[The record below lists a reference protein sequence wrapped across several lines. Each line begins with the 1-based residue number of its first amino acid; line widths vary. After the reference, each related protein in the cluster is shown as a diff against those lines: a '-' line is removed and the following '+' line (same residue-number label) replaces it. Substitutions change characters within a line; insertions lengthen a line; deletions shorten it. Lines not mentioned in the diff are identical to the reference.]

1 MDTDGLDTAIRAS
14 GFPGVVVVRHAGA
27 TVFGE
32 AYGYATPRWQI
43 PNTVDTRFDTASI
56 TKLFTSVAVL
66 QQVGAGRLDLDAS
79 IHSYIDLSGTT
90 ISEAVTLRHLLTH
103 TSGIADDA
111 DEEAGEIYAELFVD
125 KPCYAV
131 METVDFLPQFA
142 HKPARAEPGSQARYC
157 NASYV
162 LAGLALERVV
172 EESYRSY
179 VTKEVFQ
186 PAGIV
191 HRVPRP
197 RIYSDEELL
206 DEVRRVATLV
216 SGPVTERHFTDL
228 STMASIPT
236 LLRHFGHWRDVLARA
251 GLGERYGGRTVS
263 PKLKRHAARTMSD
276 DEIIAELQR
285 VAAVLNTTTLTR
297 ADVLRHSSTLGARVF
312 LSRAQPTL
320 RVLTAPAPVRT
331 PAANNRPA
339 GGSTYDTTGGREFV
353 CRAVGSSG
361 PALRSG
367 ERVLRRPEPV
377 AVSLSGD
384 PRRRPTHVPPNR
396 AAS

>member
-1 MDTDGLDTAIRAS
+1 MLRGDGD
-14 GFPGVVVVRHAGA
+14 
-27 TVFGE
+27 
-32 AYGYATPRWQI
+32 
-43 PNTVDTRFDTASI
+43 
-56 TKLFTSVAVL
+56 
-66 QQVGAGRLDLDAS
+66 
-79 IHSYIDLSGTT
+79 
-90 ISEAVTLRHLLTH
+90 
-103 TSGIADDA
+103 
-111 DEEAGEIYAELFVD
+111 
-125 KPCYAV
+125 
-131 METVDFLPQFA
+131 VDFLPQFA

-162 LAGLALERVV
+162 LAGLALEGVV

-228 STMASIPT
+228 STMAPIPT

-331 PAANNRPA
+331 PAATTVPQEGRLTTRLA
-339 GGSTYDTTGGREFV
+339 GVSSCAAPLGRQ
-353 CRAVGSSG
+353 G
-361 PALRSG
+361 PRS
-367 ERVLRRPEPV
+367 
-377 AVSLSGD
+377 A
-384 PRRRPTHVPPNR
+384 
-396 AAS
+396 AASAFSDDPNLLR